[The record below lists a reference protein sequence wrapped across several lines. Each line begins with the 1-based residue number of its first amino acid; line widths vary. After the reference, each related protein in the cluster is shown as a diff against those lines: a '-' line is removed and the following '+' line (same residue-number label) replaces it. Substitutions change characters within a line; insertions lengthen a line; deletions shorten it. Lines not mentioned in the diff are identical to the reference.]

1 MIGSSIIVFRE
12 VLEAALI
19 ITIIMAATRG
29 VRSRGYWV
37 SAGLVSGI
45 AGAFVVAMFAESI
58 SNMMEGVGQEM
69 FNAGVLFAAVLM
81 LAWHNIWMSAHGKAL
96 AAQMKAVGQH
106 VSNGDLPMFALAS
119 AITLAVLREGSEIV
133 LFMSGM
139 VMSGNSTGELLAGGA
154 LGVAGGVLIGIA
166 MYFGLL
172 RIPLRHFFSVT
183 SWMILLLA
191 SGLAA
196 SAAGF
201 LEQAGILPV
210 ITPVVWDS
218 SQLLSEQS
226 IAGQLMHTLIGYQ
239 DRPSGIALLA
249 WVTTFSTILVLMKV
263 VNQNNDKV
271 KKGVNRAPLTETA

>member
-1 MIGSSIIVFRE
+1 MLGSTIIVFRE

-29 VRSRGYWV
+29 VRFRGYWV
-37 SAGLVSGI
+37 SAGLLTGVIGSL
-45 AGAFVVAMFAESI
+45 VVAMFAESI
-58 SNMMEGVGQEM
+58 SAMMEGVGQEM

-81 LAWHNIWMSAHGKAL
+81 LGWHNIWMAAHGKAL

-139 VMSGNSTGELLAGGA
+139 MMSGNSIGQLLTGGA
-154 LGVAGGVLIGIA
+154 MGVVGGVLIGIA
-166 MYFGLL
+166 MYFGML

-196 SAAGF
+196 TAAGF

-210 ITPVVWDS
+210 IKPVVWDS

-226 IAGQLMHTLIGYQ
+226 IAGQLAHTLVGYQ
-239 DRPSGIALLA
+239 ARPSGIALLA
-249 WVTTFSTILVLMKV
+249 WITTFCTIFLLMKIV
-263 VNQNNDKV
+263 HQNTNRSQQGINQT
-271 KKGVNRAPLTETA
+271 RLTEAT